1 MVGAV
6 PQIPKRRSNA
16 GGDAEPNVGRTQ
28 ADVLIV
34 GGGLVG
40 LSLAAS
46 LGGAGL
52 VVAVVDREDPGTMLA
67 AAYDGRAAAIA
78 YGSRRVLETAGV
90 WPGMA
95 DDAEPILEIRVS
107 DGASPLFLH
116 FDHQEVGEEPLG
128 HIVEN
133 HSTRRAL
140 HDRVGKI
147 ANVTLHAP
155 AELTGL
161 ETTAGAV
168 DATLSNGARIIAPLL
183 VAADGRNSALRR
195 RAGIAV
201 TAWRYKQ
208 TGIVCTMGHER
219 PHRGIAHERF
229 LPSGPF
235 AVLPMT
241 DDPKEGHRS
250 SIVWTERAA
259 LAPAMMALDDA
270 QFSAELAQ
278 RFGPW
283 LGTVRVLGQR
293 WSYPLALLNAERY
306 IDDRLALVG
315 DSAHAMHPIA
325 GQGLNLGIRDVA
337 ALAEVLV
344 DARRLGLDLGSSG
357 VLERYQRW
365 RRVDAVVLLA
375 ATDVLNRLFSNDITP
390 VRLVR
395 DIGLA
400 AVNRLGP
407 ARRFFMRH
415 SMGVQG
421 ELPRM
426 IRGEEL

>member
-1 MVGAV
+1 MTKT
-6 PQIPKRRSNA
+6 PKRRRKA
-16 GGDAEPNVGRTQ
+16 IGEAERTA

-34 GGGLVG
+34 GGGMVG
-40 LSLAAS
+40 LSLAAA

-52 VVAVVDREDPGTMLA
+52 NIAVVDREDPGAALA
-67 AAYDGRAAAIA
+67 ASYDGRASAIA
-78 YGSRRVLETAGV
+78 FGSRRVLETAGV
-90 WPGMA
+90 WAGMEGE
-95 DDAEPILEIRVS
+95 AEPILDIRVS

-116 FDHQEVGEEPLG
+116 FDHSEVGGEPLG

-133 HSTRRAL
+133 RATRRAL
-140 HDRVGKI
+140 HERVAGI
-147 ANVTLHAP
+147 AGVSLHAP
-155 AELTGL
+155 AEITGL

-168 DATLSNGARIIAPLL
+168 QATLSNGARITAPLL

-241 DDPKEGHRS
+241 DDPRHGYRS
-250 SIVWTERAA
+250 SIVWTERTA
-259 LAPAMMALDDA
+259 LAPAMMALGDK

-283 LGTVRVLGQR
+283 LGAVRVLGRR
-293 WSYPLALLNAERY
+293 WSYPLSLLNAARY
-306 IDDRLALVG
+306 VGDRLALIG
-315 DSAHAMHPIA
+315 DAAHAMHPIA

-344 DARRLGLDLGSSG
+344 DAKRLGLDLGSAG
-357 VLERYQRW
+357 VLQRYQRW

-375 ATDVLNRLFSNDITP
+375 ATDVLNRLFSNDIAA
-390 VRLVR
+390 VRLAR

-407 ARRFFMRH
+407 VRRFFMRH
-415 SMGVQG
+415 SMGVLG

>member
-1 MVGAV
+1 MT
-6 PQIPKRRSNA
+6 QTPKRRRNA
-16 GGDAEPNVGRTQ
+16 GGRAGSEGGRTQ

-34 GGGLVG
+34 GGGMVG

-52 VVAVVDREDPGTMLA
+52 AVAVVDREDPGGALA

-78 YGSRRVLETAGV
+78 YGSRRVLEAAGV
-90 WPGMA
+90 WKGMA
-95 DDAEPILEIRVS
+95 GDAEPILDIRVS

-116 FDHQEVGEEPLG
+116 FDHHEVGEEPLG

-133 HSTRRAL
+133 RATRRAL

-147 ANVTLHAP
+147 PGVKRHAP

-168 DATLSNGARIIAPLL
+168 EAALSDGSRITAPLL

-241 DDPKEGHRS
+241 NDPEHGHRS

-259 LAPAMMALDDA
+259 LAPAMMALDDK

-283 LGTVRVLGQR
+283 LGAVRVLGRR
-293 WSYPLALLNAERY
+293 WSYPLALLNAERT
-306 IDDRLALVG
+306 IGDRLALVG
-315 DSAHAMHPIA
+315 DAAHAMHPIA

-344 DARRLGLDLGSSG
+344 DAKRLGLDLGSAG
-357 VLERYQRW
+357 VLARYQRW

-375 ATDVLNRLFSNDITP
+375 ATDILNRLFSNDIAP
-390 VRLVR
+390 VRLAR
-395 DIGLA
+395 DVGLA

-415 SMGVQG
+415 SMGVVG
-421 ELPRM
+421 ELPRV